1 VHADVYDEVVEQ
13 VVSSLAAVRT
23 VDPLDEETEMGPVVS
38 EDACNRI
45 TGIIERAQ
53 ATGAGK
59 LLLGGWR
66 LGGEL
71 SGGYYFAPTVFG
83 DVDPASVGQ
92 AGDIRSCAGDNRVQL
107 RR

>member
-23 VDPLDEETEMGPVVS
+23 GDPLDEETEMGPVVS

-59 LLLGGWR
+59 LLLA
-66 LGGEL
+66 
-71 SGGYYFAPTVFG
+71 APPGRRALRWVLFR
-83 DVDPASVGQ
+83 AHR
-92 AGDIRSCAGDNRVQL
+92 IR
-107 RR
+107 